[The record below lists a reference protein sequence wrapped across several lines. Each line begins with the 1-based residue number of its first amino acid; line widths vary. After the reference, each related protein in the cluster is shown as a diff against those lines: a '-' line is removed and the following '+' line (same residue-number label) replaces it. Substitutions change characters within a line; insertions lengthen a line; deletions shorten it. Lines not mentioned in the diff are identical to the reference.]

1 MQEILVSNKLMK
13 ELHDSIHVTPS
24 LLLGSSNSTLT
35 ANFSS
40 ASKTFY
46 FRANGNGTVSHSS
59 VTYKPGDAPV
69 IVTATPE
76 SGCSFNYWEI
86 IDDEM
91 GMAEYYSSSKTIVVN
106 DDFCNNP
113 VVYNGCILQA
123 SFSGALTNLIKISNV
138 TYMGWGLQA
147 TVTSQYTLD
156 ENVYVDF
163 EGTYDYAY
171 ETGGTGGIEK
181 NVYDANRDIL
191 LSKGKRTWIISV
203 DFRYDEATGA
213 GTTAAKIENIRWEFA
228 GRTVTTS
235 KYENQVQ
242 SDNGQLK

>member
-1 MQEILVSNKLMK
+1 MIFKSCRKAKTLKVLSTLR
-13 ELHDSIHVTPS
+13 
-24 LLLGSSNSTLT
+24 TLT

-46 FRANGNGTVSHSS
+46 FRANGNGIVSHSS

-91 GMAEYYSSSKTIVVN
+91 GMAEYYSPSKTIVVN

-113 VVYNGCILQA
+113 VVYNGCISQA
-123 SFSGALTNLIKISNV
+123 SFSGVLTNLIKISNV

-171 ETGGTGGIEK
+171 EIGGTGGIEK
-181 NVYDANRDIL
+181 DVYDANRDIL
-191 LSKGKRTWIISV
+191 LSKGERTWIISV

-235 KYENQVQ
+235 KYKNQVQ